1 MRRWGGA
8 VVGHAGFSRPGEL
21 LGGMRLEDVYTPAER
36 VRSAAGRTLEHWAG
50 RLAGKRAVVRLLGL
64 PPLAHHLGQVEILPL
79 PAPDCRAGAA
89 CLDGHPPAVRLTG
102 EPARRAG
109 PHRVRVSI
117 SHTATHALAVAL
129 CSAPL
134 PEDARPD
141 ALTVGGEW
149 EARPAIPVPG
159 GAGGRGAGRG

>member
-8 VVGHAGFSRPGEL
+8 VVGHGGFSRPGEL

-36 VRSAAGRTLEHWAG
+36 VRSAGRTLEHWAG

-64 PPLAHHLGQVEILPL
+64 PPVAHHLGQVEILPL

-102 EPARRAG
+102 DLARRAW
-109 PHRVRVSI
+109 PHRIRVSI

-129 CSAPL
+129 SSDPL
-134 PEDARPD
+134 LEDTLAVD
-141 ALTVGGEW
+141 
-149 EARPAIPVPG
+149 
-159 GAGGRGAGRG
+159 GGRGAGRG